1 MKKLTIYAALLS
13 LSACVSTGDTAR
25 QETMLIQ
32 ASALTKLSSATEAL
46 VRYGQPQA
54 GLDDAALLAE
64 ATREDPA
71 LLAPFSEYQVRVL
84 SQDRHAVV
92 LVCTKDGGRALL
104 EDAGCT
110 GKMDVHHWE
119 KAAVPCAFSVS
130 VPTTCGAR

>member
-1 MKKLTIYAALLS
+1 MKKLTICAALLS
-13 LSACVSTGDTAR
+13 LSACVSTGDTVR

-46 VRYGQPQA
+46 VRYGQPPA
-54 GLDDAALLAE
+54 GMDDAALLAE

-71 LLAPFSEYQVRVL
+71 LLASFTGYHVRVL
-84 SQDRHAVV
+84 NQDRHAVV

-130 VPTTCGAR
+130 VQTTCGAR